1 MDKTKTKYE
10 KAQGKIKKMTI
21 SVVLNNNSQYFKKTQ
36 FTPEERKK
44 FEDMVKPAIG
54 FDLQRG
60 DIVNVT
66 AIPFNTE
73 VVDSFKA
80 EEEKQRKIQLFVIF
94 GIIGLAL
101 LFLIAVLIY
110 VAKKKSE
117 LKKLQEEERK
127 KFEELIPE
135 FEEITLGEQ
144 LTAEDQERREKEEQ
158 IKQIARERPEEVA
171 NLVKTWMSED

>member
-1 MDKTKTKYE
+1 MDKN
-10 KAQGKIKKMTI
+10 ALKI
-21 SVVLNNNSQYFKKTQ
+21 L
-36 FTPEERKK
+36 
-44 FEDMVKPAIG
+44 
-54 FDLQRG
+54 G
-60 DIVNVT
+60 DDKI
-66 AIPFNTE
+66 E

-171 NLVKTWMSED
+171 NLLRTWMNEE

>member
-10 KAQGKIKKMTI
+10 KAVGKIKKVTI
-21 SVVLNNNSQYFKKTQ
+21 SVVLNSNSQYFKNTK
-36 FTPEERKK
+36 FSNEEKKK
-44 FEDMVKPAIG
+44 FEDMVKPAIS
-54 FDLQRG
+54 FDKDRG
-60 DIVNVT
+60 DVVNVT

-73 VVDSFKA
+73 VVDKYKA
-80 EEEKQRKIQLFVIF
+80 EEERQKKVQLL
-94 GIIGLAL
+94 GIIGIIALAL
-101 LFLIAVLIY
+101 LFVIAALVY

-117 LKKLQEEERK
+117 IKKLQEEERK

-158 IKQIARERPEEVA
+158 V
-171 NLVKTWMSED
+171 S